1 MPASFKINE
10 TTITQ
15 TIDDPW
21 LKSKGIELLVK
32 RDDLLHPLINGNKWR
47 KLKYNLLQ
55 MQSQNKTELLTFG
68 GAFSN
73 HIHACA
79 AAGKIFGLK
88 THGIIRGPNLD
99 LSNPTIQ
106 FAQQCGMQLHV
117 VNRIE
122 YKLRND
128 SQYLAEL
135 QEKFPDAYILAEGGT
150 NTYAVPGCAELAQ
163 SLPEHDY
170 LICPTGSGGTLA
182 GLIEGSNTATQIIGI
197 AVLKQAQ
204 YLIDEVREL
213 SCKAKSQTNWQLL
226 CDFHGGGYGK
236 FTPELWA
243 FCQNIDIKYNLPLE
257 PIYSG
262 KMMYAIWNLI
272 EQDYFPPG
280 SKIIAIHTGGLQGL
294 EGLKY
299 RKLI

>member
-1 MPASFKINE
+1 
-10 TTITQ
+10 
-15 TIDDPW
+15 
-21 LKSKGIELLVK
+21 
-32 RDDLLHPLINGNKWR
+32 
-47 KLKYNLLQ
+47 
-55 MQSQNKTELLTFG
+55 
-68 GAFSN
+68 
-73 HIHACA
+73 
-79 AAGKIFGLK
+79 
-88 THGIIRGPNLD
+88 
-99 LSNPTIQ
+99 
-106 FAQQCGMQLHV
+106 
-117 VNRIE
+117 
-122 YKLRND
+122 
-128 SQYLAEL
+128 
-135 QEKFPDAYILAEGGT
+135 
-150 NTYAVPGCAELAQ
+150 
-163 SLPEHDY
+163 
-170 LICPTGSGGTLA
+170 ICPTGSGGTLA

-243 FCQNIDIKYNLPLE
+243 FCQHMDIKHNLPLE

-299 RKLI
+299 RQLI